1 MLCRICRVCVKVG
14 VKVFVRAVRVVG
26 VLGSYLGYDKFYVA
40 VDS

>member
-14 VKVFVRAVRVVG
+14 VKVFVRVVRIVG
-26 VLGSYLGYDKFYVA
+26 VLSRYLGYNKFYIA